1 MPIYSICIEQG
12 FLSLYTGVT
21 PPNSVKFDSLHY
33 LLKILKKFIISQSI
47 AHFSTF
53 NSFLCMLRNCVHL
66 IGNVRISDLGD
77 CYHKIKADV
86 CIKLKLYLDRF

>member
-1 MPIYSICIEQG
+1 MPIYSIWIEQG

-21 PPNSVKFDSLHY
+21 PPSSVKLDYLHY
-33 LLKILKKFIISQSI
+33 WMKIPKKFIISQSI
-47 AHFSTF
+47 AQVSTL
-53 NSFLCMLRNCVHL
+53 NSFLCMPRKSVNL